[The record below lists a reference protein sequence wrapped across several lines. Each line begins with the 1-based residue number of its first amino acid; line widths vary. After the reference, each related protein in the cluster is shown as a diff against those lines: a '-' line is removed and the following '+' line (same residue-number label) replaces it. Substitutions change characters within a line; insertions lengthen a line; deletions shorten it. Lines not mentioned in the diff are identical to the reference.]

1 MELHRGDIIID
12 SVPLTLNVLPSR
24 PKVIKASIAGD
35 FDFEYG
41 GYEPYGELAVQFSAE
56 RMNECIMFFYHSD
69 SLNVFQFPETF
80 GGNYEFVDVNE
91 VCKNIYEFKYGYA
104 DWGQFYSID
113 ACNQYGGV
121 QGDTIFTTSLI
132 EDSEILR
139 YLETIH
145 SQIVGIDDV
154 QDEDM
159 RICLN
164 NNWLVI
170 DGTHNTPIST
180 EIYAVNGTFIKRCSS
195 TNTIDLND
203 LCTGAYIVK
212 IKLDDKTITRKI
224 IKN

>member
-1 MELHRGDIIID
+1 
-12 SVPLTLNVLPSR
+12 
-24 PKVIKASIAGD
+24 
-35 FDFEYG
+35 
-41 GYEPYGELAVQFSAE
+41 
-56 RMNECIMFFYHSD
+56 MFFYHSD

-170 DGTHNTPIST
+170 DFYSDKQCICEWQCENHTIST
-180 EIYAVNGTFIKRCSS
+180 ISKYNIVTGRSKSCGCTRYTKRKKDIVGENFGDWTVIKVLPNEKSIMSMCLWCRKGIGKEEQTEDEIMKSYNYLKIYDCGNMKFIWNK
-195 TNTIDLND
+195 
-203 LCTGAYIVK
+203 A
-212 IKLDDKTITRKI
+212 
-224 IKN
+224 